1 MIVPVNI
8 VTVQVNSDNS
18 LYVTTG
24 VDYDNDGVIAA
35 SELTAQYTLK
45 PGDSLVG
52 QPTEVVNI
60 ANALWPKS

>member
-8 VTVQVNSDNS
+8 VTVQVNADNS

-52 QPTEVVNI
+52 QPTEVINI

>member
-1 MIVPVNI
+1 MIVPINI
-8 VTVQVNSDNS
+8 VTVQVNADNS

-35 SELTAQYTLK
+35 SEITAQYTLK
-45 PGDSLVG
+45 PGDSLEG
-52 QPTEVVNI
+52 QPTEVINI